1 MQIET
6 RTKLSNNDAAWIV
19 YRQLSVD
26 IKIKFI
32 RLQPVL
38 LTHRERRHK
47 LTKIVGINLRF
58 LFQYSCKIVCNTL
71 QYIFFSVWLAENQY

>member
-19 YRQLSVD
+19 NRNRQLSVD

-38 LTHRERRHK
+38 LTHR
-47 LTKIVGINLRF
+47 
-58 LFQYSCKIVCNTL
+58 
-71 QYIFFSVWLAENQY
+71 